1 MGIKVVLMRVNV
13 TILLLVNVQK
23 WVDLISLQLEVLKI
37 HLQPLDHSD
46 DLHQSKL
53 LLAGV
58 IIPRGPFILFCG
70 SWTVFVAEFICGM
83 DQLPRILKKTKKL
96 SVTNKPSL
104 QSIFQLTAAPT
115 HGHSQPAPE
124 LHSQLP

>member
-1 MGIKVVLMRVNV
+1 MFRSGWN
-13 TILLLVNVQK
+13 
-23 WVDLISLQLEVLKI
+23 LISLRLEVLKI

-58 IIPRGPFILFCG
+58 IIPCGPFILLCG

-83 DQLPRILKKTKKL
+83 DQLPRILKKTKE
-96 SVTNKPSL
+96 T
-104 QSIFQLTAAPT
+104 Q
-115 HGHSQPAPE
+115 GHK
-124 LHSQLP
+124 